1 MSRMIPGRRLAKG
14 HGIHCLMSPPPSLSP
29 PVQSQL
35 AQFSLAYMVAD
46 VLFYLVPFTPGD
58 FMFLVHH
65 CISGFYVL
73 G

>member
-1 MSRMIPGRRLAKG
+1 
-14 HGIHCLMSPPPSLSP
+14 MSPPPSLSP